1 MDALKVKMAEQPAE
15 WNTGG
20 KFHINMQT
28 ESVLLSNSWK
38 QMYIYLFTI
47 KYNVRDTFTADIFAG
62 VTSNIN
68 DDPNLKMSAVKN
80 TQCFGS
86 YWQRWQEC

>member
-1 MDALKVKMAEQPAE
+1 
-15 WNTGG
+15 
-20 KFHINMQT
+20 
-28 ESVLLSNSWK
+28 
-38 QMYIYLFTI
+38 MYIYLFTI

-80 TQCFGS
+80 DYTVLWFILTALTRMLTFAKSFTNMVTTVYVIGINVG
-86 YWQRWQEC
+86 